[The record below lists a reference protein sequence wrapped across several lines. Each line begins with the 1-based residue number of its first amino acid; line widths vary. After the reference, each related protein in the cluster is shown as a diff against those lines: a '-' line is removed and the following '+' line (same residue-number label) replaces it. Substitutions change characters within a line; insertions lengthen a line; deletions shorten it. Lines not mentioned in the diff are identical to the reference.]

1 MTMNS
6 NQCLLI
12 LNKLDAFI
20 DHSLGMKP
28 DNKFLSGFHYNQDL
42 LKASIAN
49 TYVET
54 IGNRADSLHLAI
66 KNVPIS
72 NIYWEYLEIVKS
84 LGAKFELQEKDVVL
98 AFNYTDEDFYGN
110 SQGFLIPRWKG
121 RDGGTK
127 KFKFL
132 TCSIVSLDIP
142 QNIPLVSIPV
152 WMGQNITHAITW
164 CLTVIEPMVKSISL
178 TLLNKGF
185 YSKELMLTLSNSKY
199 PYLIFVPTISK
210 FRDELVRMEETEKE
224 KIHPRFKFDINK
236 KTLNSENT
244 LVLLQQIFNEQNE
257 KSYDWAFV
265 TNQPEIDF
273 DHIIASYKKRWKLED
288 GFRIQDE
295 TCIKSK
301 STDVNIRFFYFAY
314 EQALQLI
321 WFILYKD
328 KLSFKVFMIN
338 LYEECLKRQKTE

>member
-1 MTMNS
+1 MDS

-12 LNKLDAFI
+12 LNNLDAFI
-20 DHSLGMKP
+20 DHSLGLKP
-28 DNKFLSGFHYNQDL
+28 DDKFLSGFHYNQDL

-54 IGNRADSLHLAI
+54 IGNKADSLHLAI
-66 KNVPIS
+66 KNVPTS
-72 NIYWEYLEIVKS
+72 NIYWEYLEIVKT

-127 KFKFL
+127 KFKFV
-132 TCSIVSLDIP
+132 TCSIVSSDIP

-152 WMGQNITHAITW
+152 WMGQNIAHAITW
-164 CLTVIEPMVKSISL
+164 CLTVIEPMLKSISL
-178 TLLNKGF
+178 ILLNKGF
-185 YSKELMLTLSNSKY
+185 YSKELMLTLSDSKY
-199 PYLIFVPTISK
+199 PYLIFVPNISK
-210 FRDELVRMEETEKE
+210 YRNELARMEEKEKE
-224 KIHPRFKFDINK
+224 KIHSKFKFDID
-236 KTLNSENT
+236 KTTLKNENT
-244 LVLLQQIFNEQNE
+244 LSLLQQIFNEQNE

-273 DHIIASYKKRWKLED
+273 DHIINSYRRRWKLEE
-288 GFRIQDE
+288 GFRIKDE

-321 WFILYKD
+321 WVTLYKERV
-328 KLSFKVFMIN
+328 SFKIFMIN
-338 LYEECLKRQKTE
+338 LYEECLKRQKME